1 MGKMH
6 YSKPYNKI
14 LISSLISFFLN
25 SSVRFFIP
33 VLLPFLIISLNISVY
48 AGSLLITS
56 YWIGYTLFQMP
67 SGIISDKYGIAKTN
81 KISFI
86 ALTLIFTLLYFFKS
100 SYYIIFIIQFFLG
113 LFSSMVYISDASLV
127 QKWVP
132 TRKRSTYVGIYQTG
146 FFLGASL
153 GEFIILEALSVSFYL
168 PYLVI
173 FILLLLTAI
182 MNVMFIK
189 NPEKVYKEYNKKIST
204 DIIYV
209 ALIRF
214 SAGFLYIGFL
224 SLFTTFIIFDNIAN
238 YSNVYLYAFIPAVG
252 GILTSPIGGYIS
264 TKLKKGKPV
273 VSILSVLILGLIII
287 YLGFSK
293 PYYVF
298 YLSFI
303 TGILYGLYAGPSM
316 GMASDFSG
324 DNKIS
329 SSSSI
334 LNFSSQI
341 GGAISPFIIGFM
353 FSIYNNFSYAFL
365 LIGIIALIAI
375 IPAIIRLVIYTK

>member
-1 MGKMH
+1 MDSIYKKT
-6 YSKPYNKI
+6 YYKI
-14 LISSLISFFLN
+14 LISSFTSFFLN

-48 AGSLLITS
+48 SGSLLITS
-56 YWIGYTLFQMP
+56 YWLGYTVFQIP
-67 SGIISDKYGIAKTN
+67 SGIISDKYGIAKIN
-81 KISFI
+81 KISFTI
-86 ALTLIFTLLYFFKS
+86 LTIIFVLLYFFKS
-100 SYYIIFIIQFFLG
+100 SYYAIFIIQFFLG
-113 LFSSMVYISDASLV
+113 LFSSMIYISDASLV

-132 TRKRSTYVGIYQTG
+132 PVKRSTYVGIYQTG

-153 GEFIILEALSVSFYL
+153 GEFIILKSLYISFYL
-168 PYLVI
+168 PYLII
-173 FILLLLTAI
+173 FILLIITLI
-182 MNVMFIK
+182 MNILFIK
-189 NPEKVYKEYNKKIST
+189 EPEKIYKKEKIKINNK
-204 DIIYV
+204 IIYV

-224 SLFTTFIIFDNIAN
+224 SLFTTFIIFDHMVS
-238 YSNVYLYAFIPAVG
+238 YSNVYLYSWIPAAG
-252 GILTSPIGGYIS
+252 GILTSPVGGYLS
-264 TKLKKGKPV
+264 TKLKNGRPF
-273 VSILSVLILGLIII
+273 VSILSVLFLGIIII

-329 SSSSI
+329 SSSGI

-353 FSIYNNFSYAFL
+353 FSIYHNFSYAFL
-365 LIGIIALIAI
+365 LIGIITFIALIPSI
-375 IPAIIRLVIYTK
+375 IKLIVYTK

>member
-1 MGKMH
+1 MDNIYKKT
-6 YSKPYNKI
+6 YYKI
-14 LISSLISFFLN
+14 LISSFTSFFLN

-48 AGSLLITS
+48 SGSLLITS
-56 YWIGYTLFQMP
+56 YWLGYTALQIP
-67 SGIISDKYGIAKTN
+67 SGIISDKYGIAKIN
-81 KISFI
+81 KISFTI
-86 ALTLIFTLLYFFKS
+86 LTIIFVLLYFFKS
-100 SYYIIFIIQFFLG
+100 SYYAIFIIQFFLG
-113 LFSSMVYISDASLV
+113 LFSSMIYISDASLV

-132 TRKRSTYVGIYQTG
+132 PVKRSTYVGIYQTG

-153 GEFIILEALSVSFYL
+153 GEFIILKSLYISFYL
-168 PYLVI
+168 PYLII
-173 FILLLLTAI
+173 FILLIITLI
-182 MNVMFIK
+182 MNVLFIK
-189 NPEKVYKEYNKKIST
+189 ESEKIYKKEKIKINNK
-204 DIIYV
+204 IIYV

-224 SLFTTFIIFDNIAN
+224 SLFTTFIIFDHIVN
-238 YSNVYLYAFIPAVG
+238 YSNVYLYSWIPAAG
-252 GILTSPIGGYIS
+252 GILTSPVGGYLS
-264 TKLKKGKPV
+264 TKLKNGRPFL
-273 VSILSVLILGLIII
+273 SILSVLFLGIIII

-329 SSSSI
+329 SSSGI

-353 FSIYNNFSYAFL
+353 FSIYHNFSYAFL
-365 LIGIIALIAI
+365 LIGIITFIALIPSI
-375 IPAIIRLVIYTK
+375 IKLIVYTK